1 MERVQTIKDIADKYP
16 TSIKRLPLREQA
28 AEADRRLS
36 AAYAFRVE
44 AETLL
49 TVSDMAVVLG
59 IDSDTVVA
67 WMKGRSQNGV
77 ELVGN
82 GSDEDKA
89 AIQERAKVLKKWWE
103 LGASWG
109 FQVAQ
114 STKNAGAALFGLKAV
129 YRFRE
134 YEDPKKVELSF
145 KYDDLLKAVA
155 DAERETN
162 EKNSTP
168 DHTPNE

>member
-1 MERVQTIKDIADKYP
+1 MERVQTIKDVADKYP
-16 TSIKRLPLREQA
+16 TSIKRLPLREQP
-28 AEADRRLS
+28 AEAERRLS
-36 AAYAFRVE
+36 AAYAFRV
-44 AETLL
+44 ATETLL

-82 GSDEDKA
+82 GSKEDKA
-89 AIQERAKVLKKWWE
+89 AILERKRVLKKWWE

-109 FQVAQ
+109 FQVSQVA
-114 STKNAGAALFGLKAV
+114 KNAASALFGLKAV

-155 DAERETN
+155 EAERETN